1 MPLSP
6 IGGGGLTFDYINSTV
21 YNVVQNR
28 EQALLSQIGALG
40 NNPTT
45 AELLSMQQQVQ
56 QWTMLT
62 QIQST
67 VVKEVGDALKGI
79 VQKSG

>member
-1 MPLSP
+1 MALSP
-6 IGGGGLTFDYINSTV
+6 VGGGGLTFDYINSTV
-21 YNVVQNR
+21 FNVVQNR

-40 NNPTT
+40 NSPTT
-45 AELLSMQQQVQ
+45 AELLAMQQQIQ

-67 VVKEVGDALKGI
+67 VVKEVADALKGI
-79 VQKSG
+79 VQKSA

>member
-6 IGGGGLTFDYINSTV
+6 VGGGGLTFDYINSTV
-21 YNVVQNR
+21 FNVVQNR

-45 AELLSMQQQVQ
+45 AELLAMQQQIQ